1 LVDGI
6 RAATEVKVRESSR
19 RTRLDQRS
27 LREHHCN
34 EHTGE
39 SRGDRQG
46 RESTL
51 DRKKAEDDRRG
62 A

>member
-1 LVDGI
+1 LLVGGDPG
-6 RAATEVKVRESSR
+6 AAEAVKVRESSR
-19 RTRLDQRS
+19 RARLDQRS

-39 SRGDRQG
+39 SRGDRHG

-51 DRKKAEDDRRG
+51 EGKKAEE
-62 A
+62 